1 MDHRVDWIWICKHKE
16 FFYCRSDPVQMQS
29 DVRWAPREINLE
41 ADRLANGNFQ
51 GFSIELRIRPLPQ
64 SPDWYI
70 LGEGAER
77 RRHKTERVDENDR
90 VRNR

>member
-1 MDHRVDWIWICKHKE
+1 MQI
-16 FFYCRSDPVQMQS
+16 QS

-41 ADRLANGNFQ
+41 NGNFQ
-51 GFSIELRIRPLPQ
+51 GFSIELRNRPLPP

-90 VRNR
+90 DRNR

>member
-1 MDHRVDWIWICKHKE
+1 MQI
-16 FFYCRSDPVQMQS
+16 QS
-29 DVRWAPREINLE
+29 DVRWTPREINLE

-51 GFSIELRIRPLPQ
+51 GFSIELRPLPP

-77 RRHKTERVDENDR
+77 RRHKTERVDENERD
-90 VRNR
+90 RNR

>member
-1 MDHRVDWIWICKHKE
+1 MQI
-16 FFYCRSDPVQMQS
+16 QS
-29 DVRWAPREINLE
+29 DVRWTPREINLE
-41 ADRLANGNFQ
+41 ADRFENVNFQ
-51 GFSIELRIRPLPQ
+51 GFSIELRNRPLPP

-90 VRNR
+90 DRNR